1 MGQVQHITT
10 GAPLGATR
18 EDQVETK
25 RVRMLGGKGEPDAQT
40 RADRLALIDEWRGLQ
55 GLRELSFWQRL
66 RVR

>member
-1 MGQVQHITT
+1 MGQVQHLTT

-18 EDQVETK
+18 EDQVEAK

-40 RADRLALIDEWRGLQ
+40 RADRLALINEWRGMR
-55 GLRELSFWQRL
+55 GLRALSFFERL